1 MIIDPDL
8 LEELYKDAGEN
19 RKQKAEEYVKS
30 KKVNITKVIY
40 ENSCNFELKSKVKG
54 NSSSIYEVYIKVKD
68 NEIENVSCTC
78 PDYESHLGT
87 CKHILA
93 TIMEFAK
100 NSEYL
105 RIFAGIEEKNENAN
119 LVNSKNK
126 IQEQNH
132 NFKQLINVFLEES
145 ENNKQENHL
154 HNVKLIPIIVMDRFQ
169 SKLKMEIKIGETQ
182 MYKLKSFPEFFE
194 NMLNESEHKYGN
206 KLEFVHT
213 REAFEE
219 ASKPLLDY
227 ILKYAEIIKYANET
241 ASHYGYYGRMLNENS
256 ISISNTGLDDLFEIM
271 KGKQILVQSDMGE
284 KQVTFVDDKPEI
296 LFNIEEVDK
305 ENYKIS
311 PNIDIYEYRIFKGK
325 KNSYISYGNKLYRC
339 SKEYEK
345 TVIKLLEVFRTNFV
359 NEIEFSKS
367 DLSELFSMVIPKIK
381 NNIKIDKIQDE
392 EIEKYIPKELYTKVY
407 LDYDKNNYITA
418 EIKFCYDDIEFNPL
432 LANNPDIARDTL
444 KETETLDKFRKTGFM
459 LDVANARLILVNE
472 EKIYYFLTNEIE
484 DYMREFEVLAT
495 EQFKNKEIK
504 QPKIS
509 NLGVRV
515 ENNLLQINL
524 SGIDFEASEIKKIME
539 KYKLKKKFHRLKDGS
554 FIELNEDDD
563 TLQFLEN
570 VSKRNEC
577 NL

>member
-1 MIIDPDL
+1 
-8 LEELYKDAGEN
+8 
-19 RKQKAEEYVKS
+19 
-30 KKVNITKVIY
+30 
-40 ENSCNFELKSKVKG
+40 
-54 NSSSIYEVYIKVKD
+54 
-68 NEIENVSCTC
+68 
-78 PDYESHLGT
+78 
-87 CKHILA
+87 
-93 TIMEFAK
+93 
-100 NSEYL
+100 
-105 RIFAGIEEKNENAN
+105 
-119 LVNSKNK
+119 
-126 IQEQNH
+126 
-132 NFKQLINVFLEES
+132 
-145 ENNKQENHL
+145 
-154 HNVKLIPIIVMDRFQ
+154 
-169 SKLKMEIKIGETQ
+169 
-182 MYKLKSFPEFFE
+182 
-194 NMLNESEHKYGN
+194 
-206 KLEFVHT
+206 
-213 REAFEE
+213 
-219 ASKPLLDY
+219 
-227 ILKYAEIIKYANET
+227 
-241 ASHYGYYGRMLNENS
+241 
-256 ISISNTGLDDLFEIM
+256 
-271 KGKQILVQSDMGE
+271 
-284 KQVTFVDDKPEI
+284 
-296 LFNIEEVDK
+296 
-305 ENYKIS
+305 
-311 PNIDIYEYRIFKGK
+311 
-325 KNSYISYGNKLYRC
+325 
-339 SKEYEK
+339 
-345 TVIKLLEVFRTNFV
+345 
-359 NEIEFSKS
+359 
-367 DLSELFSMVIPKIK
+367 MVIPKIK

-554 FIELNEDDD
+554 FIELNEDND

-570 VSKRNEC
+570 MSKRNEY